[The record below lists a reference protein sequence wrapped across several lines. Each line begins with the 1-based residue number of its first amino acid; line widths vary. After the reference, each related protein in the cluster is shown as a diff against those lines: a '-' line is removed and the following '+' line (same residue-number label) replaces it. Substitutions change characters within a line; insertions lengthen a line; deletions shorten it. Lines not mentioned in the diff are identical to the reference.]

1 MRQREFISNYEARED
16 LKMMYG
22 DNALMLYALQLRFDI
37 EDIISVASESLT
49 DGHDD
54 KKCDLIFVERELG
67 IAVIAQ
73 AYNKTN
79 PKQSDMAPSN
89 KASDLNAA
97 AAWVF
102 ASDTDTAPEQI
113 KESII
118 DLQEAIKEGEIST
131 IYFWYVHNM
140 NEDNNPVVKEE
151 MDTLQLSVQKLVDSI
166 YPNNS
171 IKVSAIEV
179 GLNTI
184 NKWYVTSN
192 RRITIEDELYIKNDF
207 GGYEIKGDKWKA
219 YVTAISGK
227 WLREL
232 YLEKGE
238 DLFSGNPR
246 NYLGMG
252 KRKNNINQGII
263 TTVETDNDNF
273 WAYNNGI
280 TALVNNYHPNDET
293 NEIII
298 NGITIINGAQTT
310 GAIGAAKTIENDFFI
325 PARFIICNDPKIIEK
340 IINNNNKQNEI
351 LPSDLRSNDKQQER
365 LRRDFNKYPAL
376 FYSGGRRD
384 DKVVRNKE
392 VFDPY
397 LVAQTLK
404 AYHGDCVLAYN
415 GKKYC
420 GMMIRNIIMFLS
432 TN

>member
-192 RRITIEDELYIKNDF
+192 RRITIEDELYIKM
-207 GGYEIKGDKWKA
+207 IW
-219 YVTAISGK
+219 
-227 WLREL
+227 
-232 YLEKGE
+232 
-238 DLFSGNPR
+238 
-246 NYLGMG
+246 
-252 KRKNNINQGII
+252 GI
-263 TTVETDNDNF
+263 
-273 WAYNNGI
+273 
-280 TALVNNYHPNDET
+280 
-293 NEIII
+293 
-298 NGITIINGAQTT
+298 
-310 GAIGAAKTIENDFFI
+310 
-325 PARFIICNDPKIIEK
+325 
-340 IINNNNKQNEI
+340 
-351 LPSDLRSNDKQQER
+351 
-365 LRRDFNKYPAL
+365 
-376 FYSGGRRD
+376 
-384 DKVVRNKE
+384 
-392 VFDPY
+392 
-397 LVAQTLK
+397 
-404 AYHGDCVLAYN
+404 
-415 GKKYC
+415 
-420 GMMIRNIIMFLS
+420 
-432 TN
+432 